1 MHSTGGVRG
10 VGQVADHLT
19 DLDDAVDGLLDD
31 GLSGLSDTEIVRS
44 LQRLEMSLRK
54 ASAVGHRLIVEA
66 VERSL
71 PDKHDCS
78 SITNFLIATL
88 RLSVGDATRRVAAV
102 KMAGTW
108 HNAGGDELPPDLPAT
123 AAAQCDGTI
132 GGDHV
137 HEIRGVLRKIPHGV
151 DPAEADVAEQI
162 LAELARHSTPRAVAD
177 AGQQLLGYL
186 NPDGNLTDDR
196 DRARQRCFRMGRQD
210 ADLMTP
216 VSGLIDPETRALL
229 EPLLAKLARPGMNNP
244 DDPGSP
250 SGDAE
255 SPSLDRDQLAKAAA
269 RDTRT
274 AGQRNH
280 DALKTGLRH
289 LLGSGVL
296 GSHRG
301 LPVTA
306 IVTFGL
312 DQLESETG
320 VATTASGGIV
330 PIRDALAM
338 FEGAHPVLVLFD
350 HHGRPLH
357 LGRTKR
363 LASADQQLAL
373 IAASRGCTRPGC
385 DAPATMTAV
394 HHLTEWTKGGRTDIT
409 DLDLACDGCHALVH
423 DGPGG
428 WKTRTAPPE
437 SEHPGRTEWTPP
449 AHIEPERQPR
459 INHRHHLDE
468 LLAQALQRA
477 RARRETELRQ
487 HRARRNGHS
496 GTAHGDKASGAG
508 TADGGEVP

>member
-10 VGQVADHLT
+10 GGQVADHLT

-31 GLSGLSDTEIVRS
+31 GLSGLSDTDIVRS

-54 ASAVGHRLIVEA
+54 ASAVGHRLIVES

-71 PDKHDCS
+71 PGAFDTR
-78 SITNFLIATL
+78 SINDFLIKTL
-88 RLSVGDATRRVAAV
+88 RLSVADASGRVAAAR
-102 KMAGTW
+102 KTGTW

-123 AAAQCDGTI
+123 AAAQCDGAI

-196 DRARQRCFRMGRQD
+196 DRARQRHFRMGKQD
-210 ADLMTP
+210 SDLMTP

-244 DDPGSP
+244 DDPDSP
-250 SGDAE
+250 TGDAD

-296 GSHRG
+296 GAHRG

-330 PIRDALAM
+330 PIRDALTM

-357 LGRTKR
+357 LGRSKR
-363 LASADQQLAL
+363 LASADQRLAL

-385 DAPATMTAV
+385 DAPATMAAV

-428 WKTRTAPPE
+428 WHTRTAPPE

-449 AHIEPERQPR
+449 AHVDPERQPR

-468 LLAQALQRA
+468 LLADALRRA
-477 RARRETELRQ
+477 KARKDTELRR
-487 HRARRNGHS
+487 HRARWNRATGHQS
-496 GTAHGDKASGAG
+496 P
-508 TADGGEVP
+508 ADGDDP